1 MNATD
6 EYNSWRVSHQS
17 DKQAALNAFANW
29 MLERQHRERLEQ
41 EIEKLKKEIRN
52 DQP

>member
-1 MNATD
+1 MRISD
-6 EYNSWRVSHQS
+6 EYNRWRISHQS
-17 DKQAALNAFANW
+17 DKQAAQNAFAKW
-29 MLERQHRERLEQ
+29 MLEKQHRVRLEQ